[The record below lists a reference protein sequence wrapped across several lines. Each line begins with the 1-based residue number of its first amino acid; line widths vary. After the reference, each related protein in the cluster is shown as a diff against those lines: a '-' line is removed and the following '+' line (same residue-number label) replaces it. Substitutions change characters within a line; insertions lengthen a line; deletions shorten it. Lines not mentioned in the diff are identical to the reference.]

1 MKMAD
6 MAQGRVWVDRVA
18 GAAAFKKRLAGLGK
32 KPVVLDHVAAQAAPF
47 AVALAAAGRGKR
59 RLWVLCGEVRQQDL
73 VQAELAVWGVESLY
87 LTRLSHAVEG
97 GLPDPDVLAER
108 AAVLARWAD
117 SADGVLVLCAD
128 SLEEEAPGVKALEK
142 GRRRLAP
149 GDRVDV
155 EGLLAE
161 LEAADYD
168 RVPVVTER
176 GQFAR
181 RGGILDVWT
190 WLGEEPVRMEFFD
203 EEVESLR
210 VFDVHTQA
218 SVRRLEAVAFTVGL
232 AEEAAAGAGRVR
244 DHWRKGDVVL
254 RLENGR
260 ESAEPGLK
268 VDARIL
274 PGAAGGG
281 GEEDFSTAIHENP
294 LGVFDASDFV
304 LHEARRKQFSA
315 QVREWAA
322 AGWRTVIFFHNAAE
336 RERFDELLAG
346 GEEPALT
353 GVERALGVLYRGFT
367 VPGAK
372 LAVLTGAELFGRHQT
387 VRRVRGSKLDD
398 PEVLRKARDVLRE
411 LNERDLVVHA
421 DHGLARYR
429 GITTR
434 TAGGKRE
441 EVLVL
446 EYADD
451 AKLFVPVAQAHL
463 VSRYVGVGGKAPAL
477 SKLGGAGWQRTRKGA
492 EKSVEEFAAK
502 MLSVAA
508 DRQHLTGHAHAP
520 DTKWQV
526 EFEQSFL
533 YRETPD
539 QLRCVEEIKRDMETP
554 KPMDRLLCAD
564 VGFGKT
570 EVAIRAAFKAV
581 MGGKQV
587 AVLVPTTV
595 LARQH
600 YHTFRE
606 RMSEFPVTV
615 EMLSRLTPA
624 HREKEILKGLR
635 EGTVDIVVG
644 THRLISKDVRYKD
657 LGLAVVD
664 EEQRFGVKHKEKF
677 KELFRLID
685 VLTLSATPIPR
696 TLYLALMGMRDMSTI
711 ETPPPNKMAVQTIV
725 CPYDE
730 RVIRDA
736 VQAEL
741 ERGGQVFFLHNRVQ
755 SIEMMAAKIR
765 LLCPG
770 AKVIVGHGQMEEGAL
785 EGVMHAF
792 VEGKADVLVATTIIE
807 SGVDIPNA
815 NTILIDRADRF
826 GLADLYQLRGRVGR
840 AGGQAFAYLLL
851 PRDFVEGGDARKRV
865 NAIKQ
870 YTGLGS
876 GFKIALRDLEI
887 RGAGNLLGTEQSGH
901 IAAVG
906 FDLYCQ
912 MLKQAVNKM
921 QGRRVARPVE
931 VALRADFLV
940 MNEAL
945 MVDAP
950 SGMTPAFL
958 PATFIEDAKLRIQ
971 AYRALGEVMTKK
983 ELKELEAQWQDQF
996 GGKLPYAVQNL
1007 LTCAALRLAASHAG
1021 VTEVEIKERKLMLTR
1036 NGKYVMLNG
1045 KFPRLTEKAG
1055 YKQLEEALGMVRT
1068 L

>member
-1 MKMAD
+1 MKKVEMA
-6 MAQGRVWVDRVA
+6 MGEVWVSQVA
-18 GAAAFKKRLAGLGK
+18 GVAVFKKRLAGLGK
-32 KPVVLDHVAAQAAPF
+32 KPVLLEHVAAQAVPF
-47 AVALAAAGRGKR
+47 TVALVAAGRGTK
-59 RLWVLCGEVRQQDL
+59 RLWVLCSDVKQQDL
-73 VQAELAVWGVESLY
+73 VHAELAVWGVEALY
-87 LTRLSHAVEG
+87 LPRLSHAVEG
-97 GLPDPDVLAER
+97 GLPDPDVMAER
-108 AAVLARWAD
+108 AAVLARWGD
-117 SADGVLVLCAD
+117 SPNGVLVLCAD
-128 SLEEEAPGVKALEK
+128 SLEEEAPGAKVLAK
-142 GRRRLAP
+142 GRRRIAP
-149 GDRVDV
+149 GDTLDV

-181 RGGILDVWT
+181 RGGIVDVWT

-203 EEVESLR
+203 EDVESLR

-218 SVRRLEAVAFTVGL
+218 SVRRLEEVSLTVGL
-232 AEEAAAGAGRVR
+232 ADEAVGGQVKE
-244 DHWRKGDVVL
+244 HWKKTDVVV
-254 RLENGR
+254 RVESGR
-260 ESAEPGLK
+260 ELKKVGLK

-274 PGAAGGG
+274 PGAAQAEGA
-281 GEEDFSTAIHENP
+281 EDFATAIHENP

-304 LHEARRKQFSA
+304 LHEARRKQFAA
-315 QVREWAA
+315 QVREWAT

-346 GEEPALT
+346 GGDAALAK
-353 GVERALGVLYRGFT
+353 VERALGVLYRGFT

-411 LNERDLVVHA
+411 LNERDLVIHS
-421 DHGLARYR
+421 DHGLARYQ
-429 GITTR
+429 GIQIR

-477 SKLGGAGWQRTRKGA
+477 SKLGDARWQRTRKGA

-502 MLSVAA
+502 MLTVAA

-539 QLRCVEEIKRDMETP
+539 QLRCVEDIKRDMETP

-581 MGGKQV
+581 MGGKQ
-587 AVLVPTTV
+587 AAILVPTTV

-624 HREKEILKGLR
+624 HREKEILKGIR

-711 ETPPPNKMAVQTIV
+711 ETPPPNKQAVQTIV

-736 VQAEL
+736 VNAEL

-765 LLCPG
+765 LLCPK
-770 AKVIVGHGQMEEGAL
+770 AKVIVGHGQMD
-785 EGVMHAF
+785 EGVLETVMHTF

-840 AGGQAFAYLLL
+840 AGGQAFAYLML

-958 PATFIEDAKLRIQ
+958 PSTFIEDAKLRIQ

-996 GGKLPYAVQNL
+996 GDKLPYAVQNL
-1007 LTCAALRLAASHAG
+1007 ITCAAVRLAASHAG
-1021 VTEVEIKERKLMLTR
+1021 VTEVEIKDRKLMLTR
-1036 NGKYVMLNG
+1036 NGKYVMLDG
-1045 KFPRLTEKAG
+1045 KFPRLTEKSG
-1055 YKQLEEALGMVRT
+1055 FKQLGEALGMLRS

>member
-1 MKMAD
+1 MSETKGKGDLLVSHA
-6 MAQGRVWVDRVA
+6 AES
-18 GAAAFKKRLAGLGK
+18 AAFRKRLAGLGK
-32 KPVVLDHVAAQAAPF
+32 KEVVLDHVAPQAAPF
-47 AVALAAAGRGKR
+47 AVALVAAARGKR
-59 RLWVLCGEVRQQDL
+59 RLWVLCAGARQQDL

-87 LTRLSHAVEG
+87 LPRLSQAVEG

-108 AAVLARWAD
+108 AAVLSRWGGD
-117 SADGVLVLCAD
+117 GGGVLVLCAD
-128 SLEEEAPGVKALEK
+128 SLREEAPALEK
-142 GRRRLAP
+142 LQRQQKVLKT

-155 EGLLAE
+155 EALLAE
-161 LEAADYD
+161 LEAAGYE

-181 RGGILDVWT
+181 RGGIVDVWAL
-190 WLGEEPVRMEFFD
+190 LGEEPLRLEFFD
-203 EEVESLR
+203 EELESLR
-210 VFDVHTQA
+210 AFDVHTQA
-218 SVRRLEAVAFTVGL
+218 SVRRLKSANLLLGD
-232 AEEAAAGAGRVR
+232 AELDQETPARVH
-244 DHWRKGDVVL
+244 DHWRKGDLVL
-254 RLENGR
+254 QVGSSDAAPPLPVN
-260 ESAEPGLK
+260 
-268 VDARIL
+268 ARIL
-274 PGAAGGG
+274 PGSATSEGA
-281 GEEDFSTAIHENP
+281 EDFSTAIHENP

-304 LHEARRKQFSA
+304 LHEARRQQFAA
-315 QVREWAA
+315 QVREWDAE
-322 AGWRTVIFFHNAAE
+322 GWRVVLFFHNEAE
-336 RERFDELLAG
+336 RERFDELIAASA
-346 GEEPALT
+346 EPSLKK
-353 GVERALGVLYRGFT
+353 VERALGVLYRGFT
-367 VPGAK
+367 APSAK

-398 PEVLRKARDVLRE
+398 PESLRKARDLLRD

-421 DHGLARYR
+421 DHGIARYR
-429 GITTR
+429 GIETR
-434 TAGGKRE
+434 RAGGRGE

-477 SKLGGAGWQRTRKGA
+477 SKLGGASWQRTRRGA
-492 EKSVEEFAAK
+492 ERSVEEFAAK

-508 DRQHLTGHAHAP
+508 ERRHLTGYAHAP

-539 QLRCVEEIKRDMETP
+539 QLRCVEEIKRDMESP

-587 AVLVPTTV
+587 AILVPTTV

-600 YHTFRE
+600 YHTIRE

-615 EMLSRLTPA
+615 EMLSRLTPVD
-624 HREKEILKGLR
+624 REPEILKGLR
-635 EGTVDIVVG
+635 EGAVDIVIG
-644 THRLISKDVRYKD
+644 THRLISRDVRYKD
-657 LGLAVVD
+657 LGLVVID

-677 KELFRLID
+677 KELFRLVD

-711 ETPPPNKMAVQTIV
+711 ETPPPSKQAVQTVV

-736 VQAEL
+736 IQAEL
-741 ERGGQVFFLHNRVQ
+741 DRGGQVFFLHNRVQ
-755 SIEMMAAKIR
+755 SIETMASKIK
-765 LLCPG
+765 LLCPE
-770 AKVIVGHGQMEEGAL
+770 ARVVVGHGQMAEGQL
-785 EGVMHAF
+785 ETVMHRF
-792 VEGKADVLVATTIIE
+792 VEGRADVLVATTIIE

-840 AGGQAFAYLLL
+840 GGSQAFAYLLL
-851 PRDFVEGGDARKRV
+851 PRDFVEGGIARKRV

-912 MLKQAVNKM
+912 MLKQAVGKM
-921 QGRRVARPVE
+921 QGRRVPRPVE

-945 MVDAP
+945 MLDAP
-950 SGMTPAFL
+950 PGVTPAYL
-958 PATFIEDAKLRIQ
+958 PAAFIEDAKLRIQ
-971 AYRALGEVMTKK
+971 AYRALGEVMTRK
-983 ELKELEAQWQDQF
+983 ELDELESQWRDQF
-996 GGKLPYAVQNL
+996 GEKLPYAVQNL
-1007 LTCAALRLAASHAG
+1007 LACAAIRLAAAHNG
-1021 VTEVEIKERKLMLTR
+1021 VSEVEIKERKLMLTR
-1036 NGKYVMLNG
+1036 HGRYVMLDG
-1045 KFPRLTEKAG
+1045 RFPRLKEKAG
-1055 YKQLEEALGMVRT
+1055 HKQLAEALQMIRS